1 MLWVYQL
8 CIGLY
13 GKIVLLM
20 SLTNSK
26 AKRFITGRKSQ
37 QRKLKNFP
45 AKTHQRFWIHAAS
58 LGEFEQGRT
67 IIEEIRKSRPNSEI
81 ILTFFSPSGYEIRKN
96 FTLVDHVLYL
106 PLDTS
111 KNAFSFVNSIR
122 PDLVIFIK
130 YDFWYYYL
138 IELKRRKI
146 PVVFVSS
153 LFRSNQF
160 YFHRTVGFMRKA
172 LSSVNHFF
180 VQDIKSKNLLSTIG
194 ISQTTVAGDTRLD
207 RVVSQSKEQIS
218 YPIVESFVEGERVIL
233 FGSVWPS
240 DMDVCLEFIK
250 LNIQK
255 FKFIIAPHNLKN
267 KEIVDLLKLPN
278 SFKYSAP
285 PVDSGE
291 QKVMVIDNYGMLSSL
306 YRYATIAYVGG
317 GFNGTLHNT
326 MEAAVYEI
334 PVIWGKHLNNKKFLE
349 AKGLIDCGAGYEVS
363 NREDLLVAFQYLED
377 VEIYIKSAKA
387 AKKYVSDRTGAT
399 KKIMLKIEEI
409 LC

>member
-1 MLWVYQL
+1 
-8 CIGLY
+8 
-13 GKIVLLM
+13 
-20 SLTNSK
+20 
-26 AKRFITGRKSQ
+26 
-37 QRKLKNFP
+37 
-45 AKTHQRFWIHAAS
+45 
-58 LGEFEQGRT
+58 
-67 IIEEIRKSRPNSEI
+67 
-81 ILTFFSPSGYEIRKN
+81 
-96 FTLVDHVLYL
+96 
-106 PLDTS
+106 
-111 KNAFSFVNSIR
+111 VNSIR

-153 LFRSNQF
+153 LFRSDQF
-160 YFHRTVGFMRKA
+160 YFHRAVGFMRKA

-255 FKFIIAPHNLKN
+255 FKFIIAPHNLKD
-267 KEIVDLLKLPN
+267 KEIVALLKLPK

-334 PVIWGKHLNNKKFLE
+334 PVIWGKHLNNEKFLE

-377 VEIYIKSAKA
+377 VEIYKKNAKA